1 MDPPGQASLVEIAY
15 RAPHAFHVH
24 RVQFAA
30 WLEHWCVFETDRVDM
45 TLDYQVRNKL
55 EVQSELY
62 SGLRLMLL
70 KILSCFICEGFGREE
85 GCANCGMGSDR
96 LKLRKALKVVETVE
110 ALEVA
115 VIGAAVAAMR
125 ADEGDSNSGSGGGSG
140 VTGWCSSDS
149 SEAADLDAEFAEA
162 PRHRDCEDPF
172 TNLLKF
178 CRYDLW
184 HAIRTLDRNT
194 TLFAQSSM
202 YAPSDLLVHH
212 PNYIICDEWDRDVTE
227 RFEAMVCRALRYRCK
242 VHNKV
247 LQARLAKMVSD
258 RRRALN
264 YHSRSQDDSPMH
276 IPRQN
281 LNPVTF
287 VLAMRDAAQEEHPP
301 PPPLAPGQEEF
312 ACPYCRYKLPAA
324 RYASHDAWRK
334 HVLTDL
340 EPYICIFDACT
351 EETNTFRTLQQWLYH
366 MEVHHSSTWI
376 CRVPRCRNRTFYRQ
390 IAFEQHGINAH
401 GYTSESLKTIC
412 HESRRPYPA
421 IFHRCPFCG
430 PRPDQDPPRDDDA
443 YLGNAAAHHAAHRLY
458 HHVARHLEEFAL
470 LAIPYAPSEPVVY
483 PTPPAGGGGGG
494 GGGGAGGAGGGRY
507 SRHILPIPRVEDHG
521 NWEWIFDE
529 HLPAYMYRRDVYPG
543 SSRSS
548 VSAAS
553 TPYYRPSTPVDGP
566 DISEL
571 VDVVESED
579 AELFE
584 GDEDGVLEGFD
595 EFLAGVAG
603 ARGLTGGSGES

>member
-1 MDPPGQASLVEIAY
+1 MGPPGQASLVEIALKSRRGLDRLAARFAD

-30 WLEHWCVFETDRVDM
+30 WLEHWSVLETDRVDM
-45 TLDYQVRNKL
+45 TLDYQ
-55 EVQSELY
+55 
-62 SGLRLMLL
+62 LRT
-70 KILSCFICEGFGREE
+70 
-85 GCANCGMGSDR
+85 
-96 LKLRKALKVVETVE
+96 ALKTVENVE

-115 VIGAAVAAMR
+115 VVGAAIAAMGIDD
-125 ADEGDSNSGSGGGSG
+125 A
-140 VTGWCSSDS
+140 WYSSDS
-149 SEAADLDAEFAEA
+149 SEAADLDAEFAEE

-172 TNLLKF
+172 TNLLKL
-178 CRYDLW
+178 CRYELW
-184 HAIRTLDRNT
+184 HLIRTLDRNT
-194 TLFAQSSM
+194 ALFAQSSM

-212 PNYIICDEWDRDVTE
+212 ANYIVCDEWDREVTE

-247 LQARLAKMVSD
+247 LQARLGKMVCD

-312 ACPYCRYKLPAA
+312 ECPYCRFKLPAA

-351 EETNTFRTLQQWLYH
+351 EEANTFHTPQQWLYH
-366 MEVHHSSTWI
+366 MELHHSSTWI

-401 GYTSESLKTIC
+401 GYTSESLRTIC

-443 YLGNAAAHHAAHRLY
+443 YPGNAAAHHAAHRLY

-470 LAIPYAPSEPVVY
+470 MAIPYTPSEPVVY
-483 PTPPAGGGGGG
+483 PTPPAGGG
-494 GGGGAGGAGGGRY
+494 GGGRY

-529 HLPAYMYRRDVYPG
+529 NLPAYMYRRDVFPG

-579 AELFE
+579 ADVSIYEDAELFE
-584 GDEDGVLEGFD
+584 GDEDGFLDGYD
-595 EFLAGVAG
+595 EFVAGYAG
-603 ARGLTGGSGES
+603 ARGLTGWDGES